1 MRICV
6 IGTGHVGLITCVSLA
21 ELGYEVVGMDSDE
34 EKMDQL
40 TRGVSPFF
48 EPGVQEYLTK
58 GLAAGNLRFSAQ
70 PEEAIPG
77 ADVVFICVGTPARAT
92 GEANL
97 IAVEQ
102 AATVV
107 AAHATGRTVVVEKS
121 TVPAGTSA
129 RVKRTLRRGRTHP
142 GREVEVVSNPEFLRG
157 GVAGKESLQ
166 PH

>member
-21 ELGYEVVGMDSDE
+21 ELGYEVVGMDSDQ

-70 PEEAIPG
+70 P
-77 ADVVFICVGTPARAT
+77 
-92 GEANL
+92 
-97 IAVEQ
+97 
-102 AATVV
+102 
-107 AAHATGRTVVVEKS
+107 
-121 TVPAGTSA
+121 
-129 RVKRTLRRGRTHP
+129 
-142 GREVEVVSNPEFLRG
+142 
-157 GVAGKESLQ
+157 
-166 PH
+166 